1 MKKIISVY
9 SLKGGCGKTT
19 LSILIAQYLSSKGY
33 KVALLDSDTQ
43 QNSTANWAK
52 FSESQIPSY
61 IITDSLKQ
69 ADIDGINA
77 DFIIIDGTP
86 RTDENA
92 KNILLLSDFVLIPV
106 QPSQL
111 GISSL
116 LQPNHLNMLAEV
128 EKNKPSI
135 KIQAVINGVT
145 QHNTKDVLD
154 TKKVLSDYGIQH
166 HASLGLRKAFV
177 IDYDKP
183 FMACKNSRA
192 INELG
197 YLVDTLLEKIKD

>member
-128 EKNKPSI
+128 EKNKPGI

-166 HASLGLRKAFV
+166 HASLLSHVGLRRLR
-177 IDYDKP
+177 P
-183 FMACKNSRA
+183 RQ
-192 INELG
+192 
-197 YLVDTLLEKIKD
+197 

>member
-1 MKKIISVY
+1 MKKVISIY

-19 LSILIAQYLSSKGY
+19 LSILIAQYLNAKGY

-69 ADIDGINA
+69 ADIDSINA

-86 RTDENA
+86 RTDEKA
-92 KNILLLSDFVLIPV
+92 KNILKLSDFVLIPV

-128 EKNKPSI
+128 ERSKPGL

-145 QHNTKDVLD
+145 PHNSKDVAD
-154 TKKVLSDYGIQH
+154 TKSVLKEYGIEY
-166 HASLGLRKAFV
+166 HAALGLRKAFI

-192 INELG
+192 LNEIG
-197 YLVDTLLEKIKD
+197 YLVDALLGKIKD

>member
-1 MKKIISVY
+1 MKKVISIY

-61 IITDSLKQ
+61 VITDSLKK

-128 EKNKPSI
+128 EKTKPNI
-135 KIQAVINGVT
+135 KIQAVINGET
-145 QHNTKDVLD
+145 QHNAKDVAD
-154 TKKVLSDYGIQH
+154 TKSVLSDYGIQY

-177 IDYDKP
+177 IDYEKP
-183 FMACKNSRA
+183 FMECKNNKA
-192 INELG
+192 LNEIG
-197 YLVDTLLEKIKD
+197 YLVDTLLDKIKD